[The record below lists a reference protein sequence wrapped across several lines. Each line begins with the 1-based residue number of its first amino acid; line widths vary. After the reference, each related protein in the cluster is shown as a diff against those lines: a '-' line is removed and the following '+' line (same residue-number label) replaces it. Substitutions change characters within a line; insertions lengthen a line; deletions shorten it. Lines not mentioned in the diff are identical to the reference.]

1 MSKKLFTFL
10 LALTSSVGMSWA
22 VEETYTWNETIC
34 HDINCSPA
42 GNTNNRHYDLIA
54 EWDNYD
60 PGVAVGFTNNTMT
73 FKRNK
78 ASILFKSNIG
88 AITNIVITGSGI
100 DSENYGYLGD
110 YWSVNPEHTVLTF
123 SLPASTSKEIRF
135 MPRLSDT
142 DRDAEATVM
151 LSFTVTSIQFT
162 VQNDCQMALDFPR
175 CQLITNG
182 WNGPR
187 PGSSCNFT
195 LQTETNPFGATG
207 AGWRLRSVGHY
218 QPNAT
223 PEQINTMYEGYDEP
237 QIAYTK
243 ITEIINGLLHA
254 FTGTTTASPNWA
266 EYSAKIE
273 VFELLKYN
281 SSTSTYEHAKVWNG
295 SGASFNE
302 TGYGIIYSYWKSPE
316 VICDLYTAGN
326 ADAPYVFFK
335 EAWVD
340 AEMEVTHDR
349 VYYLHNSREQGVDK
363 DVPTFWRGGGTIGGW
378 AKITALQEFDP
389 EVTLQEV
396 TYTSPTSK
404 EEVAYTGGMV
414 ELINAGSINGGTWE
428 YSLDGIHWGAENW
441 NYMATPCGDYTI
453 YCRIVPDEYHKY
465 TGENPVVVLQASI
478 VPPFVIDN
486 EDPYS
491 VLYNMYWSGTPS
503 DLLVKRTIYADGY
516 YNTLCLPFNITAAEL
531 AESTHPLYGYETLKT
546 MRGAQVS
553 GSGQNLTI
561 DIFVEDATE
570 IVAGQPYLISYP
582 ADRVGGDIVNPYFAG
597 ITVLMANN
605 PGSISAGGVT
615 FQGMFAPTHIVSY
628 DHHDE
633 AWPRDDDHDY
643 LFLGEKNELTWPLYD
658 QTYMRGFRAYFI
670 IDRAQITSAMAPAHT
685 RARLVDASKMP
696 TGVESIQS
704 SAIGS
709 QKIIENGVLY
719 IMKNGVR
726 YNAQGQIVK

>member
-1 MSKKLFTFL
+1 MRKKLFTFL
-10 LALTSSVGMSWA
+10 LVLVASVGMSWA
-22 VEETYTWNETIC
+22 VEETYTWDATIC

-42 GNTNNRHYDLIA
+42 GNTNNRHYDIIA

-60 PGVAVGFTNNTMT
+60 PGVSVGFTNNTMT
-73 FKRNK
+73 FKRSK

-88 AITNIVITGSGI
+88 AITKIVIKGSYI

-110 YWSVNPEHTVLTF
+110 YWSVNSEHTELTF
-123 SLPASTSKEIRF
+123 SLPTSTSKQIRF
-135 MPRLSDT
+135 MPRLSQT
-142 DRDAEATVM
+142 DGDNEATVM
-151 LSFTVTSIQFT
+151 MSFTVTSIEFT
-162 VQNDCQMALDFPR
+162 VQNDCQMALDFPS

-187 PGSSCNFT
+187 PGSSCNLT
-195 LQTETNPFGATG
+195 LQTGTNPFGATG

-223 PEQINTMYEGYDEP
+223 PEQINTMYGAYNEP
-237 QIAYTK
+237 EIAYNK
-243 ITEIINGLLHA
+243 ITEIINGLLYA
-254 FTGTTTASPNWA
+254 FTGTNTASPNWA

-273 VFELLKYN
+273 VFELLKK
-281 SSTSTYEHAKVWNG
+281 TGEDTYEHAKVWNG
-295 SGASFNE
+295 EGASFNE

-316 VICDLYTAGN
+316 VVCDLYTAGN

-340 AEMEVTHDR
+340 EVMEITHDR
-349 VYYLHNSREQGVDK
+349 VYYLHNFREQGVDK
-363 DVPTFWRGGGTIGGW
+363 DVPTFWRGGGTIETSWGR
-378 AKITALQEFDP
+378 ITALQEFDP

-396 TYTSPTSK
+396 TIYSLPTSK
-404 EEVAYTGGMV
+404 GEIAYSGWTE
-414 ELINAGSINGGTWE
+414 ELINTGSINGGSFE
-428 YSLDGIHWGAENW
+428 YSLDGIHWSAENW
-441 NYMATPCGDYTI
+441 EHQAKDIGDYTI
-453 YCRIVPDEYHKY
+453 YCRIVPDVYHKY
-465 TGENPVVVLQASI
+465 TGENPVAVLHASI
-478 VPPFVIDN
+478 VPPFVIDTQ
-486 EDPYS
+486 DPSS
-491 VLYNMYWSGTPS
+491 VLWGLEGTPS

-516 YNTLCLPFNITAAEL
+516 YNTLCLPFNITAEEL

-582 ADRVGGDIVNPYFAG
+582 ADRVGGDIVNPCFKNINVTVTGDPAG
-597 ITVLMANN
+597 SV
-605 PGSISAGGVT
+605 SADGVT
-615 FQGMFAPTHIVSY
+615 FQGMLGPQHIISY
-628 DHHDE
+628 ADHSYISDN
-633 AWPRDDDHDY
+633 HDY
-643 LFLGEKNELTWPLYD
+643 LFLGEKNELTWPLQDYKN
-658 QTYMRGFRAYFI
+658 MRGFRAYFI
-670 IDRAQITSAMAPAHT
+670 IDRDQITPAMAPANT

-696 TGVESIQS
+696 TDVESIQS

-709 QKIIENGVLY
+709 QKVIENGVLY

-726 YNAQGQIVK
+726 YNAQGQVVK